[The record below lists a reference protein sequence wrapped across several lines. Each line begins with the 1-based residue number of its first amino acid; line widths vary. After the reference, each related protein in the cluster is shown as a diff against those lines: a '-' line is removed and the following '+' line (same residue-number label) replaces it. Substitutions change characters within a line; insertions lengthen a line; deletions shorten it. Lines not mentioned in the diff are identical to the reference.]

1 MGMFHS
7 IDTSASGLTAQR
19 LKMDVIANNIAN
31 VNTTR
36 TVDGGAY
43 RRERVVVA
51 PRDTKIRWKSSFLPQ
66 VMQPVIGE
74 GVRVLRIEKDSSP
87 FRMVF
92 DPTHPDAIKSGPKAG
107 YVEMPNVNI
116 VTEMADMIAATRS
129 YEANATMIEDSKA
142 MFNIALNIGK

>member
-36 TVDGGAY
+36 TVDGGPY
-43 RRERVVVA
+43 QRERVIVS
-51 PRDTKIRWKSSFLPQ
+51 PRDAKIRWKSAFLPQ
-66 VMQPVIGE
+66 SMKPVVGE
-74 GVRVLRIEKDSSP
+74 GVRVLRIEKDNAP
-87 FRMVF
+87 FRMIF
-92 DPTHPDAIKSGPKAG
+92 DPTHPDSIKSGPKAG

-142 MFNIALNIGK
+142 MFNVALNIGK